1 MTYYPANL
9 RYEKKNVMQ
18 VKVGFNRS
26 TEPELVK
33 RLEEE
38 PNRARYIKN
47 LVREDVERRE
57 RESKEEK
64 E

>member
-1 MTYYPANL
+1 MAYYPANL
-9 RYEKKNVMQ
+9 RYQTKNVMQ

-38 PNRARYIKN
+38 PNKARYIKN
-47 LVREDVERRE
+47 LVREDVERRG
-57 RESKEEK
+57 KEK

>member
-9 RYEKKNVMQ
+9 RYEKKNIMQ

-26 TEPELVK
+26 TEPDLVE

-38 PNRARYIKN
+38 PNKARYIKN
-47 LVREDVERRE
+47 LVREDVERR
-57 RESKEEK
+57 RKENE
-64 E
+64 